1 MAAGAREFG
10 KDRAELAR
18 AAVRAWGALSSALDG
33 RIVKGGATNRFLK
46 VIEGAFIH
54 PDSAVRCDAFAA
66 WARLASLFHGM
77 NSTVAHPARLRLLLA
92 PIAAAVGQETKAAVM
107 GAALGAWV
115 HILAL
120 LVSAPRELI
129 DRAFPSAV
137 LPILTAL
144 LSHASSD
151 ARLEAAAVL
160 GALLAAPGAAHAPG
174 AAPGPLGI
182 AARLAEARVELPLP
196 SLERHCAALL
206 AALGSALA
214 SDEAAL
220 RALGADA
227 WCALAERLAA
237 APAAEQPV
245 AGTVAAAA
253 VALLAG
259 DRARSRA
266 LGEALDRLGARAGG
280 ALGAL
285 VEVSPLLTLTVPL
298 ERLPSAS
305 AAPAASAGLGPQ
317 PQARSVRA
325 APFLAAAAA
334 RFIDPAAPDCPWR
347 AHFQSA
353 PAPRRARRAPPRSHA
368 PRRRR
373 C

>member
-182 AARLAEARVELPLP
+182 AARLAEARVELPLA
-196 SLERHCAALL
+196 SLEQHCAAML
-206 AALGSALA
+206 AALGSTLA

-325 APFLAAAAA
+325 APFLAAATA
-334 RFIDPAAPDCPWR
+334 RLIDPAAPDCPWR